1 MIPFMPLSRIHRKYE
16 LEFQEA
22 FTEVMQKGQFILGEQ
37 VKLFEQEFAAYCGTG
52 HAIGTGN
59 GLDALVLILKGYI
72 KLGKLKPGDEVLV
85 PAHTFFASVLAVYQ
99 AGLTPVLVEPGHG
112 YLIDRTT
119 VASKITSKTRAIL
132 PVHLYGELVD
142 MEGLQE
148 LISEHNLLVIEDAAQ
163 AHGAQNKSGLK
174 AGALGNAAAFSFY
187 PAKNLGAMG
196 DGGMITTSDSELA
209 FVVKSL
215 RNYGARDKYQYAYP
229 GMNSRLDELQAAM
242 LRIKLKHLNADN
254 HRRRQ
259 IAMKY
264 LQGIVHPE
272 IQLPVYDGSENHV
285 FHLFVVQYSQRN
297 DLKNY
302 LLQCGV
308 ETAIHY
314 PIPPHQQ
321 EAFTS
326 LKGQSY
332 PKTER
337 LHQNV
342 LSLPMSPVHT
352 DDEIEAVISYLNS
365 F

>member
-52 HAIGTGN
+52 YAIGTGN

-72 KLGKLKPGDEVLV
+72 ELGKLKPGDEVLV
-85 PAHTFFASVLAVYQ
+85 PAHTFFASVLAVYH
-99 AGLTPVLVEPGHG
+99 AELTPVLVEPGHG

-174 AGALGNAAAFSFY
+174 AGALGHAAAFSFY

-209 FVVKSL
+209 SVVKSI
-215 RNYGARDKYQYAYP
+215 RNYGARDKYQYVYS
-229 GMNSRLDELQAAM
+229 GINSRLDELQAAL

-259 IAMKY
+259 IALKY

-285 FHLFVVQYSQRN
+285 FHLFVVQSSQRN

-321 EAFTS
+321 EAFNS

-352 DDEIEAVISYLNS
+352 DDEIEAVISYINS